1 MISFFFLSIFIGLSF
16 FFFSIVHLFAS
27 LAILSFFIP
36 FFLSTAFLIIFFF
49 FAFHFLFTSFFLSSW
64 PFSYFSIVILQLFLS
79 PSLSFNCAFLF
90 SYFHFNFTI
99 PFNLHFYFS
108 PFFQFL
114 SFSQTQWKL
123 ILTDIHISFFFP
135 LLLSHRLY
143 LLFISLFAGF
153 ETART
158 LAFHGATVILAC
170 RNLESAA
177 AASEK
182 ILAERSTAEVEI
194 MALDLASLKSV
205 RYFADTY
212 KCRKWPLHILIL
224 NAGVFGLPY
233 TATEDNVEITFQV
246 NHLSH
251 FYLSLLLKDVMVS
264 SNPCRIV
271 VVSSESHRFSDLSSE
286 NISEEK
292 LSLPSSQY
300 KDMSAYNTSKLCNI
314 LFATELNQRLLPLG
328 VTVNALH
335 PGNMM
340 SSNLARNWWVYRL
353 LFAVVRPFT
362 KTMQQ
367 GAATSLYCAAVPELQ
382 GIGGMYF
389 NNCCRC
395 EPSSAAQ
402 NGKLATALWEI
413 STKMLSDRSF
423 VW

>member
-1 MISFFFLSIFIGLSF
+1 MVKGDLPHGWEMKISENGTVYYIDHINEKTTFTDPRLAFAEEIVEAPLDFRQRFDGNSTGMQVLQGLDLTGKYA
-16 FFFSIVHLFAS
+16 IVTGANTG
-27 LAILSFFIP
+27 I
-36 FFLSTAFLIIFFF
+36 
-49 FAFHFLFTSFFLSSW
+49 
-64 PFSYFSIVILQLFLS
+64 
-79 PSLSFNCAFLF
+79 
-90 SYFHFNFTI
+90 
-99 PFNLHFYFS
+99 
-108 PFFQFL
+108 
-114 SFSQTQWKL
+114 
-123 ILTDIHISFFFP
+123 
-135 LLLSHRLY
+135 
-143 LLFISLFAGF
+143 GF

>member
-1 MISFFFLSIFIGLSF
+1 MAATLEN
-16 FFFSIVHLFAS
+16 IVDTDSEDELPPGWEERVTFEGKVYYANHATKS
-27 LAILSFFIP
+27 
-36 FFLSTAFLIIFFF
+36 
-49 FAFHFLFTSFFLSSW
+49 
-64 PFSYFSIVILQLFLS
+64 
-79 PSLSFNCAFLF
+79 
-90 SYFHFNFTI
+90 
-99 PFNLHFYFS
+99 
-108 PFFQFL
+108 
-114 SFSQTQWKL
+114 TQWKHPISGKKKMVKGDL
-123 ILTDIHISFFFP
+123 PHGWEMKISENGTVYYIDHINEKTTFTDPRLAFAEEIVEAPLDFRQRFDGNSTGMQVLQGLDLTGKYAIVTGANTGI
-135 LLLSHRLY
+135 
-143 LLFISLFAGF
+143 GF

-212 KCRKWPLHILIL
+212 KCRKWPIHILIL

-233 TATEDNVEITFQV
+233 TATEDKVEMTFQV

-395 EPSSAAQ
+395 EPSSAAE
-402 NGKLATALWEI
+402 NGKLATTLWEV